1 MATGNTVIQNA
12 TIVNEGGRFRASV
25 LIASGRIAQIVRDQE
40 LPVRNGDEVVDAE
53 GALLLPG
60 IIDGHVHMREPGLT
74 HKADME
80 SETRAAARG
89 GVTTVLDMPNVV
101 PQTTTLQLL
110 QERYALA
117 EGRCYVNYGFF
128 LGATNNNIEEIKRLD
143 VTQSPG
149 VKLFMGSSTGNML
162 VDREEVLHRIF
173 RESPTLIVAHCEDTE
188 RIKSEE
194 LRVKSEESELH
205 LGNNGTFDSSLFTL
219 HSSLPDDLPVR
230 FHPLIR
236 DHEACYR
243 SSELAVRLAKEEGAR
258 LHVAHITTA
267 RELELFRPSDASAK
281 GAEERFHPD
290 DATANGA
297 EERFHP
303 DDASAKGAEE
313 RITAEACVP
322 HLLFTDKDYETLG
335 SRIKCNPAIKT
346 EADRAALRKALT
358 DGRIRTIATDHA
370 PHLLSEKEGGA
381 LKAMSG
387 MPMVQFSL
395 PAVLSL
401 VDEGVL
407 SLERAVEL
415 MCHNPARLYRIPE
428 RGFIREGYK
437 ADLALVRHK
446 AWTVTKDCIESKC
459 GWSPLEGSTLKW
471 QVEKTWVGGHLVWD
485 GASLMYPP
493 RGERIFFADGK

>member
-194 LRVKSEESELH
+194 LRVKSEELRVKSEELRA
-205 LGNNGTFDSSLFTL
+205 LPTL

-267 RELELFRPSDASAK
+267 RELELFRPSDASA
-281 GAEERFHPD
+281 
-290 DATANGA
+290 N
-297 EERFHP
+297 
-303 DDASAKGAEE
+303 GAEE

-485 GASLMYPP
+485 GASLLYPP

>member
-194 LRVKSEESELH
+194 RRVKSEESELH

-267 RELELFRPSDASAK
+267 RELELFRPSDSSA
-281 GAEERFHPD
+281 
-290 DATANGA
+290 N
-297 EERFHP
+297 
-303 DDASAKGAEE
+303 GAEE

-322 HLLFTDKDYETLG
+322 HLLFTDKDYEALG

-370 PHLLSEKEGGA
+370 PHLLNEKEGGA

>member
-1 MATGNTVIQNA
+1 MGKSFVIQDVVV
-12 TIVNEGGRFRASV
+12 VNEGKSFWADVRV
-25 LIASGRIAQIVRDQE
+25 EDGRISEIKEEPPSNPPPSPPMGRVFRGRKPPLGEARRE
-40 LPVRNGDEVVDAE
+40 PFAF
-53 GALLLPG
+53 LLPG

-74 HKADME
+74 HKATME

-101 PQTTTLQLL
+101 PQTTTRGLL

-117 EGRCYVNYGFF
+117 EGRCHVNYGFY
-128 LGATNNNIEEIKRLD
+128 LGATNDNIEEIRRLD
-143 VTQSPG
+143 PSLSPG

-162 VDREEVLHRIF
+162 VDREEVLRQIF
-173 RESPTLIVAHCEDTE
+173 RDSPTLIVTHCEDTE

-194 LRVKSEESELH
+194 AK
-205 LGNNGTFDSSLFTL
+205 

-243 SSELAVRLAKEEGAR
+243 STELAVRLAREEGAR

-267 RELELFRPSDASAK
+267 RELAFFSPGD
-281 GAEERFHPD
+281 
-290 DATANGA
+290 N
-297 EERFHP
+297 
-303 DDASAKGAEE
+303 

-335 SRIKCNPAIKT
+335 SLIKCNPAIKT
-346 EADRAALRKALT
+346 AADRTALRKALT

-381 LKAMSG
+381 LKALSG

-415 MCHNPARLYRIPE
+415 MCHNPARLYGIKE
-428 RGFIREGYK
+428 RGFIREGCH
-437 ADLALVRHK
+437 ADLVLLRRK
-446 AWTVTKDCIESKC
+446 PWTVTKDCIESKC
-459 GWSPLEGSTLKW
+459 GWSPLEGRTFNW
-471 QVEKTWVGGHLVWD
+471 QVEKTWVNGHLAWD
-485 GASLMYPP
+485 GTSVSAEPKGS
-493 RGERIFFADGK
+493 RVIFEQH

>member
-1 MATGNTVIQNA
+1 MTT
-12 TIVNEGGRFRASV
+12 TIHDVTLVNEGKCYQADVRIEDGRIIEIKEKLRTKNEDSEFLS
-25 LIASGRIAQIVRDQE
+25 ASGCNFDSS
-40 LPVRNGDEVVDAE
+40 LFT
-53 GALLLPG
+53 LHSSLFLLPG

-74 HKADME
+74 HKATME

-117 EGRCYVNYGFF
+117 EGRCHVNYGFY
-128 LGATNNNIEEIKRLD
+128 LGATNDNLEEIKRLD
-143 VTQSPG
+143 PSGCPG
-149 VKLFMGSSTGNML
+149 VKLFMGSSTGGML
-162 VDREEVLHRIF
+162 VDKEEKLRQIF
-173 RESPTLIVAHCEDTE
+173 RHSPALIMAHCEDTS

-194 LRVKSEESELH
+194 LRIKKQLSTVEGKVKEESKKQSGAES
-205 LGNNGTFDSSLFTL
+205 NSDSSLFTF
-219 HSSLPDDLPVR
+219 HSSLPEDLDIR

-243 SSELAVRLAKEEGAR
+243 STELAVRLAKEEGAR

-267 RELELFRPSDASAK
+267 QELELFSPN
-281 GAEERFHPD
+281 D
-290 DATANGA
+290 D
-297 EERFHP
+297 
-303 DDASAKGAEE
+303 

-370 PHLLSEKEGGA
+370 PHLLSEKEGGC

-407 SLERAVEL
+407 SIERAVEL
-415 MCHNPARLYRIPE
+415 MCHNPARLYGIKE
-428 RGFIREGYK
+428 RGFIREGYH
-437 ADLALVRHK
+437 ADLVLVRQK
-446 AWTVTKDCIESKC
+446 PWTVTKGCIESLC
-459 GWSPLEGSTLKW
+459 GWSPLEGRTFNW
-471 QVEKTWVGGHLVWD
+471 QVEKTWVNGNLVWD
-485 GASLMYPP
+485 GISFPLPPQGEGSL
-493 RGERIFFADGK
+493 FT

>member
-25 LIASGRIAQIVRDQE
+25 LIASGRIAQMVKDQE

-194 LRVKSEESELH
+194 LRVKSEELRA
-205 LGNNGTFDSSLFTL
+205 LPTL

-267 RELELFRPSDASAK
+267 RELELFRPSDASA
-281 GAEERFHPD
+281 
-290 DATANGA
+290 N
-297 EERFHP
+297 
-303 DDASAKGAEE
+303 GAEE

-370 PHLLSEKEGGA
+370 PHLLSEKKGGA

-471 QVEKTWVGGHLVWD
+471 QGGKTWVGGHLVWD